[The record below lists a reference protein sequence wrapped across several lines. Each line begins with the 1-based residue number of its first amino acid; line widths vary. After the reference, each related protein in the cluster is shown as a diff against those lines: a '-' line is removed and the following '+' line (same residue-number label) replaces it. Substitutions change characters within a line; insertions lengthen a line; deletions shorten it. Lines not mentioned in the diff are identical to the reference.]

1 MKDILTIEIADSAVI
16 HCPIDGCVSMQVMID
31 DDPVVIYVIL

>member
-1 MKDILTIEIADSAVI
+1 MTDILTIEIADSAVI
-16 HCPIDGCVSMQVMID
+16 HCPIDGRECVQVRI